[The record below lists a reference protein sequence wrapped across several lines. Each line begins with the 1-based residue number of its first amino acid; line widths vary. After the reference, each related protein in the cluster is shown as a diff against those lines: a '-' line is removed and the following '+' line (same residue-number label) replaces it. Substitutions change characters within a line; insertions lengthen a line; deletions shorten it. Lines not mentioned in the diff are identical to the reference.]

1 MLAERRITT
10 YVVIPAIICKNNGL
24 ESCENVHFS
33 LLSFSLLSLSL
44 SLSLLSQVISRRNNQ
59 LDNYSVEYGY
69 RYMTVSTFFK
79 LVGLMSFALMII
91 AFSVQG
97 QKLLESNCAFVCYI
111 SLALV
116 Y

>member
-1 MLAERRITT
+1 
-10 YVVIPAIICKNNGL
+10 
-24 ESCENVHFS
+24 
-33 LLSFSLLSLSL
+33 
-44 SLSLLSQVISRRNNQ
+44 
-59 LDNYSVEYGY
+59 
-69 RYMTVSTFFK
+69 MTVSTFFK